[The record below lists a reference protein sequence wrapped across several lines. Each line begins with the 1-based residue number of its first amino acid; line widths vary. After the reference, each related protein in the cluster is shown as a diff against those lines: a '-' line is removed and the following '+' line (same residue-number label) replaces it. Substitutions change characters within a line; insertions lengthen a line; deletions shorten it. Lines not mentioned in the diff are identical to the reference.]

1 MVYIH
6 TRKQN
11 IHPNKIKSL
20 FKKVFDLQQKDLGS
34 DASFILYE
42 LHHAYKDNNII
53 KYAQHL
59 AVTGS
64 YNYLLCLWSPELVCI
79 IYFS

>member
-6 TRKQN
+6 IRMQN

-20 FKKVFDLQQKDLGS
+20 FKKVFDLQQKDLGL
-34 DASFILYE
+34 DPSFILYE

-53 KYAQHL
+53 KYAQICFTSSCYRQLQLSALSL
-59 AVTGS
+59 AS
-64 YNYLLCLWSPELVCI
+64 
-79 IYFS
+79 

>member
-6 TRKQN
+6 TCKQN

-34 DASFILYE
+34 DPSFILYE

-53 KYAQHL
+53 KYTQ
-59 AVTGS
+59 
-64 YNYLLCLWSPELVCI
+64 
-79 IYFS
+79 IYFTSSCYRQLQLSALSLAS